1 MGLLVEVA
9 PAARLHRDSSTC
21 GAVAIALG
29 CARLSSRDRPGKLC
43 SIFQLQHTLRLR
55 VITNHVEHHGKTRP
69 TQAPKVTS

>member
-29 CARLSSRDRPGKLC
+29 CARLSSRDRPWQTMQYF
-43 SIFQLQHTLRLR
+43 SASTY
-55 VITNHVEHHGKTRP
+55 VAVTRDHQSRGASWEDATDKSP
-69 TQAPKVTS
+69 